1 MTNPPDLNHEWSDD
15 IEEVLESIRH
25 NAFVMSGHHKSLYL
39 SFKDQLKYYKI
50 PVIIISGFNSVTAV
64 GLQPYM
70 PQHIIS
76 GLTCVL
82 ALVCGMIG
90 SIELFLGIQ
99 ASMETELNA
108 SKNFYLLAIN
118 IYKTL
123 TLDRE
128 RRPIP
133 GQDYLDDVYTEY
145 TKYFENSALL
155 NKRDI
160 SDKLFGT
167 IDHNQPPRP
176 PGSSPTP
183 MLPHARLP
191 DPAMGVAPKVERF
204 RKPTRGVVPNLAM
217 IQEQVSEVS
226 AVSEARVE
234 GSVDHE
240 IEMILD
246 V

>member
-1 MTNPPDLNHEWSDD
+1 MTNSTDPNHEWSKD

-39 SFKDQLKYYKI
+39 SFKNQLKYYKI
-50 PVIIISGFNSVTAV
+50 PVIVISGFNSVTAV

-123 TLDRE
+123 TLDPQ
-128 RRPIP
+128 RRPTSGP
-133 GQDYLDDVYTEY
+133 EYLDDVYTEY
-145 TKYFENSALL
+145 TKYFENSALIN
-155 NKRDI
+155 NKI
-160 SDKLFGT
+160 STDKLF
-167 IDHNQPPRP
+167 NNEPVLQQLEPVLEPVSFPEPVRE
-176 PGSSPTP
+176 
-183 MLPHARLP
+183 
-191 DPAMGVAPKVERF
+191 MGDNR
-204 RKPTRGVVPNLAM
+204 
-217 IQEQVSEVS
+217 I
-226 AVSEARVE
+226 
-234 GSVDHE
+234 
-240 IEMILD
+240 
-246 V
+246 